1 MEEKKKDCNTCKKG
15 LNKTQWSLFALSMY
29 MFITSLYAT
38 YILINKLIL
47 LF

>member
-1 MEEKKKDCNTCKKG
+1 MEEEKKECNTCKKG

-29 MFITSLYAT
+29 MLATSIYGT
-38 YILINKLIL
+38 YILVVKLID